1 MSETEYLKFIRSG
14 NGALPSYFKDHL
26 TLILSDGLA
35 YPVIGH
41 IEQID
46 KGISDTTGTIT
57 LKAAF
62 SNPQRFL
69 IPGMFAKIVAQG
81 EVRQGALLIPQK
93 AVKELLDNTFVIVV
107 TEDNKASSKQVKLG
121 ATIGNMWLVEEG
133 LTENDRIVVEGIDKV
148 KQGTALNVTMIQPD
162 DLQTPAKQ

>member
-1 MSETEYLKFIRSG
+1 
-14 NGALPSYFKDHL
+14 
-26 TLILSDGLA
+26 
-35 YPVIGH
+35 
-41 IEQID
+41 
-46 KGISDTTGTIT
+46 
-57 LKAAF
+57 
-62 SNPQRFL
+62 
-69 IPGMFAKIVAQG
+69 MFAKIVAQG